1 VLIGL
6 CTFYNAQGK
15 LQTSRDLAEQSLALA
30 LGVDDP
36 VLLHEAHIML
46 GSILFSRGD
55 FVLART
61 HLEQGM
67 GLCSGQQ
74 HREVLLIRGADSQV
88 VGATWLAW
96 SLWILGYP
104 DRALAKSHEA
114 LHLAQELSHAYT
126 LAIAFFFAALLHQ
139 WRREVSSVQERLD
152 VAVSLSKEHGFPRW
166 VTCGIMLQ
174 GWILAQ
180 QELAEEGIAQLQ
192 EGLAT
197 WRAMGNEL
205 ALPYYLAML
214 TEAYGKTGRAYEGLR
229 ILSEAQAIA
238 HKNAERRFD
247 SELLRLKGE
256 LLLQLSESDHS
267 HTSPLDTSLVA
278 EVESVGTPPELPL
291 PNAAEI
297 CFRQAIN
304 TARQQQAKSLELRAA
319 MGLSRLLQAQGKRAE
334 AHQILAEIY
343 DWFTEG
349 FATPDLQEAKAL
361 LDALVGA
368 AEGAPCDK

>member
-1 VLIGL
+1 
-6 CTFYNAQGK
+6 
-15 LQTSRDLAEQSLALA
+15 
-30 LGVDDP
+30 
-36 VLLHEAHIML
+36 
-46 GSILFSRGD
+46 
-55 FVLART
+55 
-61 HLEQGM
+61 
-67 GLCSGQQ
+67 
-74 HREVLLIRGADSQV
+74 
-88 VGATWLAW
+88 
-96 SLWILGYP
+96 
-104 DRALAKSHEA
+104 
-114 LHLAQELSHAYT
+114 
-126 LAIAFFFAALLHQ
+126 
-139 WRREVSSVQERLD
+139 
-152 VAVSLSKEHGFPRW
+152 
-166 VTCGIMLQ
+166 
-174 GWILAQ
+174 
-180 QELAEEGIAQLQ
+180 
-192 EGLAT
+192 
-197 WRAMGNEL
+197 
-205 ALPYYLAML
+205 
-214 TEAYGKTGRAYEGLR
+214 
-229 ILSEAQAIA
+229 
-238 HKNAERRFD
+238 
-247 SELLRLKGE
+247 